1 MASLN
6 KVLILGNLGNDPEKK
21 EFPSG
26 QSVVRFS
33 VATNESWFDKT
44 AGTRQER
51 TEWHKVV
58 VFGRLGDQ
66 CMQFL
71 KKGRTVFVEGRLQTS
86 SWEDKQSGQKR
97 FMTEVIAN
105 TVEFIGGQGQGQ
117 GQGQGRTAGI
127 PSTRPWPSRSA
138 ATIRP
143 RPRSATTTFRSDPP
157 RDSEPLPPPASP
169 SRNWDTFAAPRF
181 EVTPCGN
188 APPGTLWAT

>member
-1 MASLN
+1 MVDTEAFMASLN

-117 GQGQGRTAGI
+117 GQGQGPDGGHSFDAPMAEPVG
-127 PSTRPWPSRSA
+127 
-138 ATIRP
+138 
-143 RPRSATTTFRSDPP
+143 
-157 RDSEPLPPPASP
+157 RDNPPPAAISDDDVP
-169 SRNWDTFAAPRF
+169 F
-181 EVTPCGN
+181 
-188 APPGTLWAT
+188 